1 MNDHDGPTPGNLVAT
16 VRAVL
21 PSLTP
26 AAQAIARLILE
37 DPAMVARSTITE
49 FSAVSGT
56 SEATIVRTARAL
68 GFAGY
73 SQLRFALAAAVARE
87 EPERLVPGDLG
98 PDDPLTDVIAKVTRA
113 ESEALADTAAQ
124 LNPDR
129 LGTVVEAMVAARRVD
144 VYGVGASGVV
154 AVDMAQKLMRIGRPG
169 HAFADAHLALTSAAL
184 MGQGDVAVGV
194 SCTGET
200 PDVIAP
206 MQLAHKGGAT
216 TVAITNNPRSSL
228 AELADHVLV
237 SAGRETAF
245 RPGALASRISQLLIV
260 DCIFVGI
267 AQRTFETSQAAV
279 RATRSAL
286 DDYMA
291 DTRRRNK

>member
-1 MNDHDGPTPGNLVAT
+1 MNLVAT

-26 AAQAIARLILE
+26 AAQAIARLILN
-37 DPAMVARSTITE
+37 DPGMVARSTITE

-73 SQLRFALAAAVARE
+73 SQLRFALAAAVARQT
-87 EPERLVPGDLG
+87 PERLAPGDLG

-113 ESEALADTAAQ
+113 ECEALSDTAAQ

-129 LGTVVEAMVAARRVD
+129 LGAVVEAVAGARRVD
-144 VYGVGASGVV
+144 VYGVGSSGLV
-154 AVDMAQKLMRIGRPG
+154 AADMAQKLMRIGLSG
-169 HAFADAHLALTSAAL
+169 HAFTDAHLALTSAAL
-184 MGQGDVAVGV
+184 LRPGDVAVGV

-200 PDVIAP
+200 PDVLAP
-206 MQLAHKGGAT
+206 VGVARRSGAA

-228 AELADHVLV
+228 GGLTDHVLV
-237 SAGRETAF
+237 SAGRETVF

-260 DCIFVGI
+260 DCVFVGV
-267 AQRTFETSQAAV
+267 AQRTFDASNAAL
-279 RATRSAL
+279 RATGDAL
-286 DDYMA
+286 GEFLS
-291 DTRRRNK
+291 DTRRRGR

>member
-1 MNDHDGPTPGNLVAT
+1 MNDQDGPTPVNLAAA

-26 AAQAIARLILE
+26 AAQVIARLILD
-37 DPAMVARSTITE
+37 DPGMVARSTITE

-73 SQLRFALAAAVARE
+73 SQLRFALAAAVARQT
-87 EPERLVPGDLG
+87 PERLVPGDLG

-129 LGTVVEAMVAARRVD
+129 LGTVVEAVAGARRVD
-144 VYGVGASGVV
+144 AYGVGASGLV
-154 AVDMAQKLMRIGRPG
+154 AVDMAQKLMRIGLSG
-169 HAFADAHLALTSAAL
+169 HSFTDAHLALTSAAL
-184 MGQGDVAVGV
+184 LRPGDVAVGV

-200 PDVIAP
+200 PDVLAP
-206 MQLAHKGGAT
+206 VGVARKAGAT

-228 AELADHVLV
+228 AGLADHVLV

-260 DCIFVGI
+260 DCVFVGV
-267 AQRTFETSQAAV
+267 AQRTFDTSDAAL
-279 RATRSAL
+279 RATRDAL
-286 DDYMA
+286 GEFLA
-291 DTRRRNK
+291 DTRRRGR